1 MDWKAL
7 GQKVGKAAPLLGSAL
22 GGPAGGAVGAIIAS
36 AFGADST
43 PDAVAAA
50 IKSSPDA
57 VIKLKEIEAQNEQS
71 LRDYQF
77 KVLDIELKD
86 IQNARAANS
95 HNPMPAIICCSLTV
109 LVGLGAYALFKF
121 NIPEEN
127 SEIAYLLFGTLLA
140 KWGDSIAY
148 WIGTTRSSAEKDRRL
163 AK

>member
-1 MDWKAL
+1 
-7 GQKVGKAAPLLGSAL
+7 
-22 GGPAGGAVGAIIAS
+22 
-36 AFGADST
+36 
-43 PDAVAAA
+43 
-50 IKSSPDA
+50 
-57 VIKLKEIEAQNEQS
+57 
-71 LRDYQF
+71 
-77 KVLDIELKD
+77 
-86 IQNARAANS
+86 
-95 HNPMPAIICCSLTV
+95 V